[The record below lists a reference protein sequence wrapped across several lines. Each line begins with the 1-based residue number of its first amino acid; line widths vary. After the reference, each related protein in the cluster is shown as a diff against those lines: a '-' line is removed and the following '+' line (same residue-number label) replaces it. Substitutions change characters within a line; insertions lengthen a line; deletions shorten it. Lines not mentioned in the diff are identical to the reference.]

1 MIVFPHVSGEHRG
14 SSTDGFFAA
23 NRSASG
29 YVRPLICMYNGKVGL
44 SRPSIVE
51 GLRVVVQASVGS
63 WVRGFVIDVS
73 GSFTQM
79 LLVY

>member
-14 SSTDGFFAA
+14 SSTDGFFAT
-23 NRSASG
+23 NRSASR

-51 GLRVVVQASVGS
+51 GLRIAVEASVGS
-63 WVRGFVIDVS
+63 S
-73 GSFTQM
+73 STC
-79 LLVY
+79 LVPSHKCCLSINKIR